1 MTTLSSAR
9 RSLSAPF
16 RQHAIEYQL
25 AQVRRA
31 ISPHVGEDRGAC
43 RRRGR
48 VARTPKTCAKAA
60 PPPRRPRLV
69 VLPGW
74 ALHRTR
80 VLERPSGT
88 NSTGTP
94 DASRSAAAGVVEWWD
109 SALCGHGRHGAR
121 PTHRGPAA
129 EAMVVRRVPAHR
141 R

>member
-1 MTTLSSAR
+1 MPSSTSWPR
-9 RSLSAPF
+9 FEEPF
-16 RQHAIEYQL
+16 RRTL
-25 AQVRRA
+25 
-31 ISPHVGEDRGAC
+31 
-43 RRRGR
+43 
-48 VARTPKTCAKAA
+48 ARTVALAGVVGAVLALQRHEPKLLL
-60 PPPRRPRLV
+60 PRRPRLV

-94 DASRSAAAGVVEWWD
+94 DASRSTAAGVVEWWD